1 MLVVAS
7 SSEAGTSV
15 RPLRDPPR
23 DWAAG
28 YERVYRQLARAA
40 DQVAVLLDNPWP
52 KDDPVECAASR
63 PLRLRGC
70 EPDQRDAVKDPTR
83 REAGR
88 QGARRAG
95 AAVVDPK
102 PWLCPRSGGCPVAVG
117 DTFVYRDESHLAES
131 YVEALAP
138 VLRQE
143 LRKQGATGD

>member
-1 MLVVAS
+1 MTIVNS
-7 SSEAGTSV
+7 HRPYEACDT
-15 RPLRDPPR
+15 
-23 DWAAG
+23 
-28 YERVYRQLARAA
+28 
-40 DQVAVLLDNPWP
+40 WP

-143 LRKQGATGD
+143 LRKQGVTGD